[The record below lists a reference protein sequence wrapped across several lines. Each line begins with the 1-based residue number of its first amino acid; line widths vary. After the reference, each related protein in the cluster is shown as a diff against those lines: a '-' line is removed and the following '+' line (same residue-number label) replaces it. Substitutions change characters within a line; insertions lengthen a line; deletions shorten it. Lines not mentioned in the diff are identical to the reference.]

1 MRKIYDTGY
10 WGYLLACRGTLNDG
24 EYVRCTSDDEPVNG
38 VNVRYVFSEFAALGS
53 SAGSRDKGC
62 ICTCFVCT

>member
-1 MRKIYDTGY
+1 M
-10 WGYLLACRGTLNDG
+10 
-24 EYVRCTSDDEPVNG
+24 RCTSDDEPVNG